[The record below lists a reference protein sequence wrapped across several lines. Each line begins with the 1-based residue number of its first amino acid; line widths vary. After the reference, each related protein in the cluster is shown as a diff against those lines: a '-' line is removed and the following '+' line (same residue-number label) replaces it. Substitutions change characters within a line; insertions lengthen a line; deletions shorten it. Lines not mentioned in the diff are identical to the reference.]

1 MAAVE
6 QEVSRMK
13 VSLPPSPFLA
23 LSSSGSSSSKPP
35 GSTSAGSGSDSSKVQ
50 TAAALSENTTQ
61 SGKAGSSAAVTTMN
75 IGDIENIENLPSIS
89 TTLLS
94 RNSNN
99 RLDIVMKYEKERERR
114 NSEVYLYD
122 SYPDSRSISISETTR
137 DRDEDPLDAVLDDDA
152 PFATYRP
159 SFSSSNAVTPMYSV
173 TAMTS
178 ASAAAV
184 APILAILNRGSTQKP
199 GYSGGGLLGGTVD
212 GLGGSGVP
220 LPILT
225 QELQRSVQDHKAF
238 WQQYVAA
245 RNISLPSSA
254 SQSVKTK

>member
-23 LSSSGSSSSKPP
+23 LSSSSSSSSKP
-35 GSTSAGSGSDSSKVQ
+35 STGTGSGSDSSKVQ
-50 TAAALSENTTQ
+50 TTAENASQ
-61 SGKAGSSAAVTTMN
+61 SGKAGGSSAAVTTMN
-75 IGDIENIENLPSIS
+75 IGDIESIENLPSIPA
-89 TTLLS
+89 TLPS

-159 SFSSSNAVTPMYSV
+159 SFSSGNAVTPMCSV

-199 GYSGGGLLGGTVD
+199 GYSSGGLLGGTVD
-212 GLGGSGVP
+212 GLGGSGIP

-238 WQQYVAA
+238 WQQYVAS

-254 SQSVKTK
+254 APSVKAK

>member
-23 LSSSGSSSSKPP
+23 LSSSGSGNSSSKPS
-35 GSTSAGSGSDSSKVQ
+35 GSTSDSSKVQ
-50 TAAALSENTTQ
+50 TAAALSEHTTQ
-61 SGKAGSSAAVTTMN
+61 SGKTGSSAAVTTMN

-89 TTLLS
+89 TTLPS

-122 SYPDSRSISISETTR
+122 SYPDSRSVSISETTR

-220 LPILT
+220 LPILA

-254 SQSVKTK
+254 AQSVKNK